1 MTLTGFILEETLNMS
16 NSNPAVKAALVVAA
30 IAGLAAGCQTTDPYT
45 GEKKTTSATIGAL
58 IGAGAGA
65 AIGMISGG
73 DAKQRRQRA
82 LIGAGV
88 GALSGGAV
96 GAYMDKQ
103 ENELRAQ
110 MRDSGVTV
118 TRKGEDIILN
128 MPGNITFRTGSA
140 DLNAQFFKVLDG
152 VASVA
157 RKYDKTII
165 EIAGHTDNVGGAEFN
180 KQLSQRRANAVAQYL
195 MSRGVAESRIMTVAG
210 GEDHPIASNATEQGR
225 AANRRVEVTLA
236 PLKEG

>member
-1 MTLTGFILEETLNMS
+1 MFIE
-16 NSNPAVKAALVVAA
+16 NPVVKAVLAAALA
-30 IAGLAAGCQTTDPYT
+30 AGLVAGCQTTDPYT
-45 GEKKTTSATIGAL
+45 GETKTTSATYGAL

-65 AIGMISGG
+65 AIGMISGR

-88 GALSGGAV
+88 GALAGGAV

-103 ENELRAQ
+103 EDELRRV

-118 TRKGEDIILN
+118 TRKGDDIILN
-128 MPGNITFRTGSA
+128 MPGNVTFRTDSA

-152 VASVA
+152 VAQVA
-157 RKYDKTII
+157 KKYDKTII
-165 EIAGHTDNVGGAEFN
+165 EVAGHTDSTGSADYNR
-180 KQLSQRRANAVAQYL
+180 QLSQRRATSVADYL
-195 MSRGVAESRIMTVAG
+195 VSRGVGQARIMTAAG

-225 AANRRVEVTLA
+225 SANRRVEVTLA
-236 PLKEG
+236 PLTQS

>member
-1 MTLTGFILEETLNMS
+1 MPS
-16 NSNPAVKAALVVAA
+16 ANPVVKATLVVVLA
-30 IAGLAAGCQTTDPYT
+30 AGLIVGCQTTDPYT
-45 GEKKTTSATIGAL
+45 GEKKAASATFGAL

-65 AIGMISGG
+65 AIGMISGH

-88 GALSGGAV
+88 GALAGGAV

-152 VASVA
+152 VAQVA
-157 RKYDKTII
+157 KKYDKTII
-165 EIAGHTDNVGGAEFN
+165 EIAGHTDNVGDANFN
-180 KQLSQRRANAVAQYL
+180 KQLSQRRASAVAQYL
-195 MSRGVAESRIMTVAG
+195 MSKGVSEQRIMTAG
-210 GEDHPIASNATEQGR
+210 GGEEHPIASNSTEQGR